1 MAPAGPHHAGLLM
14 SVSVRPSS
22 AAPALAAPSHRILL
36 PFTGRSLSQRALDTA
51 LRTALTEN
59 ATLVPVRLER
69 IPLHLPMGASPGHQL
84 ADALAGIQRRARDL
98 GVHIEPRIGYG
109 RSYRHALLR
118 TLTTER
124 YDRVVLA
131 TGPGSGVE
139 FTAADVAWVVDRAD
153 GEIVVVA
160 AERHRRPK
168 RSAFSYVT

>member
-1 MAPAGPHHAGLLM
+1 M

-22 AAPALAAPSHRILL
+22 AAPALAAAPHRILL
-36 PFTGRSLSQRALDTA
+36 PFAGRSLPHHALDTA
-51 LRTALTEN
+51 LRTARTEN

-69 IPLHLPMGASPGHQL
+69 IPLHLPMGASPGHQV

-98 GVHIEPRIGYG
+98 GVRIDPRIGYG

-139 FTAADVAWVVDRAD
+139 ITAADVAWLVDHAD

-160 AERHRRPK
+160 AERQRHPK
-168 RSAFSYVT
+168 RSVASYAT